1 MNSKETLERFS
12 ELMVRYEEHIL
23 IISSLINSIT
33 DLNPANEHFL
43 YVLEKETI
51 KLANCRKEISFVCS
65 ELKLMG
71 IELKT
76 TTTENTEN
84 AD

>member
-1 MNSKETLERFS
+1 MRN
-12 ELMVRYEEHIL
+12 YEEHLL
-23 IISSLINSIT
+23 IIDSLIKSIS

-43 YVLEKETI
+43 YTLEKEVI
-51 KLANCRKEISFVCS
+51 KLANCRKELSDVCS

-76 TTTENTEN
+76 EKIEN
-84 AD
+84 AN